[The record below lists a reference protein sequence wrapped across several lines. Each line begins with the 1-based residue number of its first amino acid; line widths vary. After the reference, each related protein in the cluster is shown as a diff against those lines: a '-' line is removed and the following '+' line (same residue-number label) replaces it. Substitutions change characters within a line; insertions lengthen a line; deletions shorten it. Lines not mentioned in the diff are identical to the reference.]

1 MPTPD
6 PYTDLHLHTT
16 FSDGADTP
24 EAVVARA
31 VENGFTAI
39 AITDHD
45 TLTGIPRAQ
54 AAANKAGLE
63 LMPGVE
69 ISARWG
75 KMEIHILGLGV
86 DPYSESLTQALQVLA
101 DERATRAEKIVAKLN
116 ALDVPVDYAAIKEKC
131 GDGVIGRMH
140 IAQEIVALGHADT
153 IQGAFDLYI
162 KAGKRAYVPKKA
174 MSCAEA
180 IDAIHA
186 AGGLAFIA
194 HPCIGKV
201 RNSLDKI
208 LQLPFDGI
216 EVFHSRHNPSHIAE
230 LKTAAKKRGL
240 LISGG
245 SDCHGSI
252 KGHAPLMGRI
262 RFPYDRYQRIKDR
275 LAPPPS

>member
-1 MPTPD
+1 MSMPNPEA
-6 PYTDLHLHTT
+6 YTDLHLHTT

-31 VENGFTAI
+31 VEKGFSAI

-54 AAANKAGLE
+54 AAADLAGLE

-75 KMEIHILGLGV
+75 KLEIHILGLGI
-86 DPYSESLTQALQVLA
+86 DPYSESLTESLKALA
-101 DERATRAEKIVAKLN
+101 DERALRAEKIVAKLN
-116 ALDVPVDYAAIKEKC
+116 ALDVPVDIEALKAKC
-131 GDGVIGRMH
+131 GEGVIGRMH
-140 IAQEIVALGHADT
+140 IAQAIVALGHADT

-174 MSCAEA
+174 MTCDQA
-180 IDAIHA
+180 IESIHA
-186 AGGLAFIA
+186 AGGLAFVA

-201 RNSLDKI
+201 RNSLHKI
-208 LQLPFDGI
+208 LEKPFDGI
-216 EVFHSRHNPSHIAE
+216 EVFHSKHTPQNIAE
-230 LKTAAKKRGL
+230 LKTTAKKHKL

-245 SDCHGSI
+245 SDCHGTI
-252 KGHAPLMGRI
+252 KGHAPLMGSI
-262 RFPYDRYQRIKDR
+262 RFPYERFQSIKDR
-275 LAPPPS
+275 LS

>member
-1 MPTPD
+1 MSD
-6 PYTDLHLHTT
+6 ANSNACVDLHLHTT
-16 FSDGADTP
+16 FSDGADSP
-24 EAVVARA
+24 ERVVERA
-31 VENGFTAI
+31 VACGFRAI

-54 AAANKAGLE
+54 VAADEAGLE

-86 DPYSESLTQALQVLA
+86 DPKSVSLTESLQVLA
-101 DERATRAEKIVAKLN
+101 DERTLRAEKIVAKLN
-116 ALDVPVDYAAIKEKC
+116 ALEVPVDMEALRERVGA
-131 GDGVIGRMH
+131 GVIGRMH
-140 IAQEIVALGHADT
+140 IAQDIVELGHADT

-174 MSCAEA
+174 MGCAEA
-180 IDAIHA
+180 IEAIHG
-186 AGGLAFIA
+186 AGGLAFVA

-201 RNSLDKI
+201 RNSLAKI
-208 LQLPFDGI
+208 LEHPFDGI
-216 EVFHSRHNPSHIAE
+216 EVFHSRHSSTHVGE
-230 LKTAAKKRGL
+230 LKAMVKKKGL
-240 LISGG
+240 LMSGG

-262 RFPYDRYQRIKDR
+262 RFPYSGYQRIKDR
-275 LAPPPS
+275 LNA

>member
-1 MPTPD
+1 MPD
-6 PYTDLHLHTT
+6 SYVDLHLHTT

-31 VENGFTAI
+31 VEHGFSAI

-54 AAANKAGLE
+54 AAADTAGLE

-75 KMEIHILGLGV
+75 KLEVHILGLGV
-86 DPYSESLTQALQVLA
+86 DPYSESLTESLQVLA
-101 DERATRAEKIVAKLN
+101 DERALRAEKIVAKLN
-116 ALDVPVDYAAIKEKC
+116 ALDVPVDFEALKNAC
-131 GDGVIGRMH
+131 GEGVIGRMH
-140 IAQEIVALGHADT
+140 IAQAIVALGHAESV
-153 IQGAFDLYI
+153 QGAFDLYI

-174 MSCAEA
+174 MTCDQA
-180 IDAIHA
+180 IEAIHA
-186 AGGLAFIA
+186 AGGLAFVA

-208 LQLPFDGI
+208 LQHPFDGI
-216 EVFHSRHNPSHIAE
+216 EVFHSRHTPSHVAE
-230 LKTAAKKRGL
+230 LKTRAKKHDL

-262 RFPYDRYQRIKDR
+262 RFPYGAYQRIKDH
-275 LAPPPS
+275 LAQPHSGQ